1 MLKKI
6 IVCSILLLSVEALC
20 QENDSINAF
29 KLKREAELSKVL
41 KKGFKPLN
49 DLENLFNQ
57 VEAEKLQEILIDFKK
72 QTGIEISIFTIG
84 SGFTSKEKFETFT
97 LGLTN
102 FNTSDSERKM
112 NINISKE
119 FRRIRI
125 HSSDALIKIIS
136 DEEVKAKVDS
146 FFVSSFKEGKYFE
159 GTFFGAKS
167 LMELIQSNL
176 KKYSNY

>member
-6 IVCSILLLSVEALC
+6 IVLVVLFLSVC
-20 QENDSINAF
+20 SFSQGNDSVNAS
-29 KLKREAELSKVL
+29 KLQREAELSKVL
-41 KKGFKPLN
+41 KKGFKPVN

-57 VEAEKLQEILIDFKK
+57 TEAEKLQELLIDFKK

-84 SGFTSKEKFETFT
+84 SGFTNKENFEKFT

-102 FNTSDSERKM
+102 FSASNIARKM

-125 HSSDALIKIIS
+125 HNSEELIKLIS
-136 DEEVKAKVDS
+136 DEETKSKVDS

-159 GTFFGAKS
+159 GTFFGVKS
-167 LMELIQSNL
+167 LIELINSKLQ
-176 KKYSNY
+176 KPR

>member
-6 IVCSILLLSVEALC
+6 IVLAVLFLSVC
-20 QENDSINAF
+20 SFSQGNDSVNAF
-29 KLKREAELSKVL
+29 KLQREATLSKVL
-41 KKGFKPLN
+41 KKGFKPVN

-57 VEAEKLQEILIDFKK
+57 TEAEKLQELLIDFKK

-84 SGFTSKEKFETFT
+84 SEFTNKENFEKFT
-97 LGLTN
+97 LSLTN
-102 FNTSDSERKM
+102 FSTSNVGRKM

-125 HSSDALIKIIS
+125 HNSEELIKLIS
-136 DEEVKAKVDS
+136 DEETKSKVDS

-159 GTFFGAKS
+159 GTFFGVKS
-167 LMELIQSNL
+167 LIELMDSKLQ
-176 KKYSNY
+176 KPR